1 MKSYINDSLKI
12 KINAKKKITMKRK
25 NNSLIINSQ
34 DIYIDKTNY
43 NKNTKK
49 IIKSQFNTTK
59 AAKNNNIVKKTF
71 NSKFNYNIKK
81 TSENNKNNNNLQTIN
96 TIQLKPFNNKNIT
109 PPKQTKIRIIKKK
122 SHSKQRNSSCIIN
135 NNNIKNKNNNNKLI
149 KVNNFSISTGLS
161 SGSWNK
167 DKNLDK
173 KFFDSEENNMNINNF
188 NYNADSHSNKLEK
201 ILFEEKNNVNNFC
214 YETISKEDSHENDEK
229 IILKCDNYSMLTFG
243 NSFSYSNSQ
252 KRKTN
257 KKFLNN
263 ENNKSNND
271 KNINIDEIRENNYM
285 NKLKEENETLKKELI
300 ESAQQISFL
309 MHQIQ
314 NLKDNT
320 YFPIKKNNKKFKHSN
335 MSVKVNKTKESNES
349 KIKKLLIKKSKLN
362 NDFNNVESN
371 NNKKIFK
378 NNSLIINRRKNNDI
392 KNKANIHKKINK
404 MKNSMKAFPK

>member
-25 NNSLIINSQ
+25 NNSLIINNK

-81 TSENNKNNNNLQTIN
+81 TSESNKNNNNLQTIN
-96 TIQLKPFNNKNIT
+96 TIQIKPFNNKNIT

-122 SHSKQRNSSCIIN
+122 SHSKQRNSSCI

-173 KFFDSEENNMNINNF
+173 KFFDSEENNRNINNF

-349 KIKKLLIKKSKLN
+349 KIKKYIIKKSKLN

-371 NNKKIFK
+371 NNNKKIFK
-378 NNSLIINRRKNNDI
+378 NNSLIIKRRKNNDI
-392 KNKANIHKKINK
+392 KDKANINKKINK